1 MLSPAEQ
8 RELMDIAWKSIRRT
22 VRGEDCRTPAGA
34 VERALMPESMLSQP
48 AGAFVSLYNRRR
60 IARLLRGHRVRN
72 PARRDSFTTRRAFGD
87 GRPAFPAVT
96 EDELDDIQ
104 IEISVLSPLRE
115 ISAIEEIQVG
125 KHGLFIVAGMYR
137 GLLLPQVA
145 VKHRWN
151 VTRFLEETCVKAGL
165 PRDQWKHAETN
176 IYIFSAQI
184 IEQKPS

>member
-8 RELMDIAWKSIRRT
+8 KELMDIAWKSMRRT
-22 VRGEDCRTPAGA
+22 VRGEDT
-34 VERALMPESMLSQP
+34 EQSQEESKSLNSESMLSQA
-48 AGAFVSLYNRRR
+48 AGAFVSLYNNGE
-60 IARLLRGHRVRN
+60 LRGCLGVI
-72 PARRDSFTTRRAFGD
+72 ASETSLAVTVSQLA
-87 GRPAFPAVT
+87 GRSATEDPRFPSVT
-96 EDELDDIQ
+96 EDELDDIR

-145 VKHRWN
+145 VKYRWN

-184 IEQKPS
+184 IEQEPS

>member
-8 RELMDIAWKSIRRT
+8 KELMEIACKSIRRT
-22 VRGEDCRTPAGA
+22 IRGEDAEQSQEQLKSLNA
-34 VERALMPESMLSQP
+34 ESMLAQP
-48 AGAFVSLYNRRR
+48 AGAFVSLYNNGE
-60 IARLLRGHRVRN
+60 LRGCLGVIVSD
-72 PARRDSFTTRRAFGD
+72 ASLAETVSQLA
-87 GRPAFPAVT
+87 GRSATEDPRFPTVT
-96 EDELDDIQ
+96 ADELDDIQ
-104 IEISVLSPLRE
+104 IEISVLSALQE
-115 ISAIEEIQVG
+115 ISSIEEIEVG

-176 IYIFSAQI
+176 IYIFSAEI
-184 IEQKPS
+184 IEQKPL

>member
-8 RELMDIAWKSIRRT
+8 KELMDIAWKSMRRT
-22 VRGEDCRTPAGA
+22 VGGEDAEQLQGQSKGFNS
-34 VERALMPESMLSQP
+34 ESMLSQA
-48 AGAFVSLYNRRR
+48 AGAFVSLYNNGE
-60 IARLLRGHRVRN
+60 LRGCLGVI
-72 PARRDSFTTRRAFGD
+72 ASETSLAETVSQLA
-87 GRPAFPAVT
+87 GRSATEDPRFPSVT

-125 KHGLFIVAGMYR
+125 KHGLFIVGGMYR

-184 IEQKPS
+184 IEQEPS